1 MSYFDQLMK
10 QAKENDTKKLGG
22 RSNGATSPAS
32 PVSGKLSQSSDN
44 FSLLMK
50 QARKND
56 NRRIAGTQFG
66 FGNIDLTSRPSFRNA
81 DGSISTVDSASY
93 NLDGKEVL
101 LPTVWVKDGKA
112 YHSDNDAEIVQR
124 YKETGEYLG
133 KFDTPELADE
143 YAQALH
149 EAQAEQYTTKKQGSR
164 ANTKAHTA
172 STASPA
178 TNTAAKK
185 QQLAELK
192 AQLAAEKAKLAPD
205 RVRTTPSGRKRKV
218 SSDRAHRL
226 GGDAAKRRELERQI
240 RATEQ
245 ELAEAE
251 KAEKANEFYSV
262 WADPDFQQTSS
273 KGSAKKGNVVVS
285 SRAHKNPQ
293 GHRGRAGED
302 SHVVDAAYSNMTED
316 EVKTYNYLYETDERK
331 AKEYLAFIREDLNAR
346 QGEKEGKL
354 VRENP
359 DAYGRVV
366 GTIVYGAGAGLD
378 QFGSGV
384 AQFLSPERRPTS
396 ATQFGSAYIR
406 EDLKDSG
413 PQLPDWLGG
422 ASVGQAAYDA
432 VTTTANM
439 APSIL
444 LSALTAGAGAPAA
457 AAQAAGTAA
466 LGVGAAGNAYGQA
479 LAEGRSK
486 TEARLYST
494 LIGASEAGLQ
504 SVLGGIG
511 AFGGSLAHL
520 PKVATLVNNI
530 DNSLLRISTNLG
542 VKMLSEGGE
551 EYLQEI
557 LDPVFRNMIYGEN
570 NDVALWTPD
579 ATYSFLLG
587 ALTAGLLDG
596 AGSVRSDIQI
606 NRDGAQIKGAKYDN
620 ALIDAALKLDPETE
634 AYSTAKQIKNG
645 ALKNTTHNIGELF
658 YQYARAEGDMGIFA
672 APATEKTEAQSAD
685 RLDAVTTALM
695 GIDMGNGQH
704 MNLKTAKQKADIIQR
719 CLNGEAIT
727 PADVNKLNLTQAP
740 VRELFEQFLGGT
752 LPTDY
757 NKLSATEQVAAVQRM
772 AKTARESTNAAA
784 EKALP
789 ATQAV
794 PEGNFTPV
802 PEMPAQATQ
811 EGAQTAPPV
820 TSVTEPSGPISYEEF
835 AALVRE
841 SEPGASDAVVR
852 QFYEQYAGE
861 MNTGAGET
869 ISLEGVDHPMTYG
882 EFEQFMQA
890 LSEQLGQPL
899 PDDVSLREM
908 FDEKLAEQGVDRTE
922 QTTYNKEDT
931 TNGREGNESRG
942 AEPQRTNG
950 VASEEPG
957 RSVPGGAEE
966 APARG
971 STQRLRAKDLRDR
984 VRNAGDVAAE
994 RSAREVGVQGGTE
1007 KQSLR
1012 VVPEDLYTDEM
1023 REVRDAYGAQG
1034 VTVHYFTGYLNIAD
1048 GEGGSFN
1055 ARAAVSPDGETMWVK
1070 ADHDE
1075 LSVQRLAQHED
1086 FHRLAQQDSKLLANT
1101 VNDIVATHGQS
1112 ELSKMVSRYI
1122 AQYGWTD
1129 RSNADIIEEICAD
1142 AYAGIDIF
1150 NHADPLGKGAESF
1163 NEAVEQTVE
1172 RTVGFRRRL
1181 GKEARDIVKR
1191 IRRGETPSFDE
1202 LMSIP
1207 EVREA
1212 AQREDRGGTQTA
1224 DLPNRETIQAKAR
1237 ENALRRGSYS
1247 GEDANGNA
1255 QYNGPVKQERRMDI
1269 VIGLPGSGKSS
1280 VYSEGLSAEHQA
1292 RISDVDDIR
1301 PDIPEYDGTNS
1312 WLVHKEAKRIA
1323 ETALA
1328 EMMER
1333 GDNIVLSILGDN
1345 AEKLRDRIQDYTDN
1359 RGYEVYLHLNELP
1372 NEKAVARAVYRYLTD
1387 GRWVNLKMIHDFGDK
1402 PTQAYLELTGQ
1413 KGANNGSVRNDG
1425 KGETRGEQGPADV
1438 SRSGGVRGQ
1447 SGLGARE
1454 ESRRGTPEEHRLAGA
1469 DAGTGAQVQQSP
1481 APRDGGKE
1489 IRLAGFDRYSN
1500 DVKRGE
1506 PPKLDRA
1513 TSSTTGT
1520 YERAKLAKDNVKKG
1534 IKFST
1539 ETTDAEYASTLNT
1552 VVSLMN
1558 EYGLYVPSVVK
1569 DALNAANNAVQPT
1582 TELGASTLLS
1592 DALFGSDSYDVYE
1605 DLWDD
1610 EKQEI
1615 VELLDTLKGLEET
1628 AAANKQTGYQSAVK
1642 NLIDFMEEHGLK
1654 VPAHVKDNLD
1664 SLTPEQQ
1671 VSLDLDPLFGIDD
1684 DAYLA
1689 LTDAEDDALQ
1699 ALLDNVA
1706 AHEKNP
1712 LDNYSEA
1719 DYSEGNVA
1727 ADGEEWATP
1736 EELAHLFE
1744 TIEET
1749 VTGEPAK
1756 SAELVSAENLQI
1768 NREGFTPTDTPEF
1781 KAWFHD
1787 DSGKLTLPD
1796 GQPRVLLSGGKRMGR
1811 TSINFDLETKSS
1823 PGFWATDE
1831 PRIAEDYAK
1840 GSTSHTYHSLMD
1852 AVYGDNQTARE
1863 VKLRNAESWQ
1873 DAIDYVAEYWQNNG
1887 TGLRVVGLTADG
1899 SITEDL
1905 SAADRYALQTDLASQ
1920 MDFIKYGAFGEGEF
1934 RDVAV
1939 FPATEEGL
1947 RSFNHYIGEAVDQ
1960 LNAGV
1965 SGWIKV
1971 YGTAQHTLVV
1981 DADGWSYSNIP
1992 TEGLPA
1998 ELLEGGI
2005 PRRGTS
2011 HTDDPNY
2018 VHVNDLVRH
2027 AFKNGYDAVI
2037 LENIDDLGGIQTQY
2051 AFRDSSQI
2059 KSVYNGGD
2067 WSAEDSNFKFS
2078 QENRQTVDDFI
2089 RRFNEEHGEGAAE
2102 QLYQTVQELQR
2113 AKARAERK
2121 LDAQRESQQAE
2132 RSLNE
2137 QARRDNATAWLIYH
2151 KKTLRT
2157 VQREYRAKLDEA
2169 HRAKA
2174 EAVKNAVA
2182 ETRAVERATADL
2194 RVEQQK
2200 TRDTQKLE
2208 STVLAERMNAK
2219 KQAAKRLRVKEDA
2232 YTGEKLERRDND
2244 KLRRNAAKSLLRD
2257 NRRVAERRAVIETEQ
2272 GPIDTIRKNP
2282 KERTAL
2288 ERVQGA
2294 ADSLRTLGRS
2304 AYRAFVNQATDI
2316 DRFAKRQQSGT
2327 LASTLVNIVGGAS
2340 TTTETIY
2347 KRGLVDRAGNRIG
2360 ESMSDVFLCWDEKGK
2375 HVDESKQALLQDY
2388 MLHKH
2393 NIDRMSFV
2401 EKARTAL
2408 ESYEAKNP
2416 WLAEMDAKELAK
2428 LTAMTDAEVKKLGKQ
2443 EAREA
2448 AKQYAKLLNDYSEA
2462 RDKPVFPDQKGN
2474 PITAATSREVVAKYE
2489 ADNPWLAEKAEDIYR
2504 WWDRFMRTWVVG
2516 DSLSEADYE
2525 TMREMY
2531 PHYVPTYRA
2540 DKKALGAGNFVGMGG
2555 ASVGSVV
2562 KKAKGGLSEIVNI
2575 EDSFANLANKAIRV
2589 ARTNELYKN
2598 MVDTAML
2605 DGEGLFSDMA
2615 VFDWDSTRLG
2625 RAYYAADGTE
2635 VRLDSS
2641 EARKAEAAD
2650 ALERAEQAGLVK
2662 TKDGYRLSAWYD
2674 GELLSA
2680 FVSEDLFKSIQN
2692 TTGSS
2697 ANDLEKGLLKIGNAL
2712 TGPMKTAIT
2721 GINPNFAMRNISR
2734 DLPTAIVN
2742 SISGMAFPKYWAQ
2755 AAKEIGTKSERWQQY
2770 QALGGTNSTYYNDQQ
2785 GFAKVMSQ
2793 GDSLGSKIIGKV
2805 GAFNEITEAQ
2815 TRFAEYLATI
2825 DRLGDTYENRLLG
2838 IKNSAEVTV
2847 DFSRKGRYGKVIN
2860 AWVPY
2865 WNPAV
2870 QGIDKVFRSVV
2881 ESPDGSAVWKQATKT
2896 LGRAAMTTVLFEAL
2910 LYAWLKGHDDY
2921 DEWEELSDRVK
2932 DTYYC
2937 IPTSDHKFLKIPK
2950 NREWGAIL
2958 GTPLMRLLESA
2969 NGRDDPF
2976 ENYIET
2982 SLAPNFL
2989 PGAVLGFNGE
2999 RLESDVIGVSQALDL
3014 AYNEDFAGRTIV
3026 PYAYQQGSLTEQY
3039 DAETSV
3045 FSRKLGE
3052 LLNFSPMQID
3062 YLLEDYFGDFGDL
3075 FTMATAEATWS
3086 GEASV
3091 AEDVKKLFTSPWFAD
3106 NRYSNQTVSDYYET
3120 LTDLEKRVQD
3130 KRNQLG
3136 DEAQDTVDYKTQK
3149 AMEKLYGKEI
3159 KELNRSA
3166 RDMPDGEEKDQI
3178 KARVALLAGNAL
3190 DFYEQAM
3197 NGSITEPALTA
3208 EYAALPT
3215 VLSDELIRLDGLSG
3229 DYSFTPGNYTP
3240 SKYND
3245 PRKKGYEY
3253 VLDDEQKDKY
3263 KELYRETYAK
3273 IMSEVIRKDKYQKGS
3288 DTKKAEMLETARDD
3302 VTEETKDAFLDWLRV
3317 NYRSTKKSK

>member
-10 QAKENDTKKLGG
+10 QAKENDTKRLGG
-22 RSNGATSPAS
+22 RSDSTTSPAS
-32 PVSGKLSQSSDN
+32 PVSGKLSRSSDN

-149 EAQAEQYTTKKQGSR
+149 EAQAEQYTAKKQGSR
-164 ANTKAHTA
+164 ANTTARTA
-172 STASPA
+172 SAASPA

-192 AQLAAEKAKLAPD
+192 AQLAAEKANLAPD
-205 RVRTTPSGRKRKV
+205 RVSTTPSGRKRKV

-226 GGDAAKRRELERQI
+226 GGDATKRRELERQI

-262 WADPDFQQTSS
+262 WADPDFQQTAS

-293 GHRGRAGED
+293 GHRGRAGQD
-302 SHVVDAAYSNMTED
+302 SHVVDVAYSNMTED
-316 EVKTYNYLYETDERK
+316 EVKTYNYLYETDEKK

-354 VRENP
+354 IRENP

-366 GTIVYGAGAGLD
+366 GTIAYGAGAGLD

-570 NDVALWTPD
+570 SDVALWTPD

-596 AGSVRSDIQI
+596 AGAVRSDIQI

-645 ALKNTTHNIGELF
+645 ALKNTTHNVGELF
-658 YQYARAEGDMGIFA
+658 YQYARAKGDMGIFA

-695 GIDMGNGQH
+695 GIDLGSGQH
-704 MNLKTAKQKADIIQR
+704 MNLTTAKQKADIIQR

-740 VRELFEQFLGGT
+740 VRELFEQFLGST

-757 NKLSATEQVAAVQRM
+757 NKLSATERVAAVQRM
-772 AKTARESTNAAA
+772 AKTARESTDAAA

-794 PEGNFTPV
+794 SEGNFTPA

-820 TSVTEPSGPISYEEF
+820 TSVTEPSGPISYEAF

-841 SEPGASDAVVR
+841 SEPGVSDAVVR
-852 QFYEQYAGE
+852 QFYEQYAAE
-861 MNTGAGET
+861 MNTGAEET

-922 QTTYNKEDT
+922 QATYTKEDT

-994 RSAREVGVQGGTE
+994 RSTREVGVQGGTE

-1181 GKEARDIVKR
+1181 GKEARNIVKR

-1224 DLPNRETIQAKAR
+1224 DLPNRETIQVKAR

-1280 VYSEGLSAEHQA
+1280 VYSEGLSALHQA
-1292 RISDVDDIR
+1292 RISDVDDVR

-1345 AEKLRDRIQDYTDN
+1345 AEKLRDRIRDYTDN

-1402 PTQAYLELTGQ
+1402 PTQTYLELTGQ

-1425 KGETRGEQGPADV
+1425 KGEARGKQGLADV

-1447 SGLGARE
+1447 SGLGARK

-1469 DAGTGAQVQQSP
+1469 DAGAGAQVQQSP
-1481 APRDGGKE
+1481 APRDG
-1489 IRLAGFDRYSN
+1489 
-1500 DVKRGE
+1500 
-1506 PPKLDRA
+1506 
-1513 TSSTTGT
+1513 
-1520 YERAKLAKDNVKKG
+1520 
-1534 IKFST
+1534 
-1539 ETTDAEYASTLNT
+1539 
-1552 VVSLMN
+1552 
-1558 EYGLYVPSVVK
+1558 
-1569 DALNAANNAVQPT
+1569 
-1582 TELGASTLLS
+1582 
-1592 DALFGSDSYDVYE
+1592 
-1605 DLWDD
+1605 
-1610 EKQEI
+1610 
-1615 VELLDTLKGLEET
+1615 
-1628 AAANKQTGYQSAVK
+1628 
-1642 NLIDFMEEHGLK
+1642 
-1654 VPAHVKDNLD
+1654 
-1664 SLTPEQQ
+1664 
-1671 VSLDLDPLFGIDD
+1671 
-1684 DAYLA
+1684 
-1689 LTDAEDDALQ
+1689 
-1699 ALLDNVA
+1699 
-1706 AHEKNP
+1706 
-1712 LDNYSEA
+1712 
-1719 DYSEGNVA
+1719 
-1727 ADGEEWATP
+1727 
-1736 EELAHLFE
+1736 
-1744 TIEET
+1744 
-1749 VTGEPAK
+1749 
-1756 SAELVSAENLQI
+1756 
-1768 NREGFTPTDTPEF
+1768 
-1781 KAWFHD
+1781 
-1787 DSGKLTLPD
+1787 
-1796 GQPRVLLSGGKRMGR
+1796 
-1811 TSINFDLETKSS
+1811 
-1823 PGFWATDE
+1823 
-1831 PRIAEDYAK
+1831 
-1840 GSTSHTYHSLMD
+1840 
-1852 AVYGDNQTARE
+1852 
-1863 VKLRNAESWQ
+1863 
-1873 DAIDYVAEYWQNNG
+1873 
-1887 TGLRVVGLTADG
+1887 
-1899 SITEDL
+1899 
-1905 SAADRYALQTDLASQ
+1905 
-1920 MDFIKYGAFGEGEF
+1920 
-1934 RDVAV
+1934 
-1939 FPATEEGL
+1939 
-1947 RSFNHYIGEAVDQ
+1947 
-1960 LNAGV
+1960 
-1965 SGWIKV
+1965 
-1971 YGTAQHTLVV
+1971 
-1981 DADGWSYSNIP
+1981 
-1992 TEGLPA
+1992 
-1998 ELLEGGI
+1998 
-2005 PRRGTS
+2005 
-2011 HTDDPNY
+2011 
-2018 VHVNDLVRH
+2018 
-2027 AFKNGYDAVI
+2027 
-2037 LENIDDLGGIQTQY
+2037 
-2051 AFRDSSQI
+2051 
-2059 KSVYNGGD
+2059 
-2067 WSAEDSNFKFS
+2067 
-2078 QENRQTVDDFI
+2078 
-2089 RRFNEEHGEGAAE
+2089 
-2102 QLYQTVQELQR
+2102 
-2113 AKARAERK
+2113 
-2121 LDAQRESQQAE
+2121 
-2132 RSLNE
+2132 
-2137 QARRDNATAWLIYH
+2137 
-2151 KKTLRT
+2151 
-2157 VQREYRAKLDEA
+2157 
-2169 HRAKA
+2169 
-2174 EAVKNAVA
+2174 
-2182 ETRAVERATADL
+2182 
-2194 RVEQQK
+2194 
-2200 TRDTQKLE
+2200 
-2208 STVLAERMNAK
+2208 
-2219 KQAAKRLRVKEDA
+2219 
-2232 YTGEKLERRDND
+2232 
-2244 KLRRNAAKSLLRD
+2244 
-2257 NRRVAERRAVIETEQ
+2257 
-2272 GPIDTIRKNP
+2272 
-2282 KERTAL
+2282 
-2288 ERVQGA
+2288 
-2294 ADSLRTLGRS
+2294 
-2304 AYRAFVNQATDI
+2304 
-2316 DRFAKRQQSGT
+2316 
-2327 LASTLVNIVGGAS
+2327 
-2340 TTTETIY
+2340 
-2347 KRGLVDRAGNRIG
+2347 
-2360 ESMSDVFLCWDEKGK
+2360 
-2375 HVDESKQALLQDY
+2375 
-2388 MLHKH
+2388 
-2393 NIDRMSFV
+2393 
-2401 EKARTAL
+2401 
-2408 ESYEAKNP
+2408 
-2416 WLAEMDAKELAK
+2416 
-2428 LTAMTDAEVKKLGKQ
+2428 
-2443 EAREA
+2443 
-2448 AKQYAKLLNDYSEA
+2448 
-2462 RDKPVFPDQKGN
+2462 
-2474 PITAATSREVVAKYE
+2474 
-2489 ADNPWLAEKAEDIYR
+2489 
-2504 WWDRFMRTWVVG
+2504 
-2516 DSLSEADYE
+2516 
-2525 TMREMY
+2525 
-2531 PHYVPTYRA
+2531 
-2540 DKKALGAGNFVGMGG
+2540 
-2555 ASVGSVV
+2555 
-2562 KKAKGGLSEIVNI
+2562 
-2575 EDSFANLANKAIRV
+2575 
-2589 ARTNELYKN
+2589 
-2598 MVDTAML
+2598 
-2605 DGEGLFSDMA
+2605 
-2615 VFDWDSTRLG
+2615 
-2625 RAYYAADGTE
+2625 
-2635 VRLDSS
+2635 
-2641 EARKAEAAD
+2641 
-2650 ALERAEQAGLVK
+2650 
-2662 TKDGYRLSAWYD
+2662 
-2674 GELLSA
+2674 
-2680 FVSEDLFKSIQN
+2680 
-2692 TTGSS
+2692 
-2697 ANDLEKGLLKIGNAL
+2697 
-2712 TGPMKTAIT
+2712 
-2721 GINPNFAMRNISR
+2721 
-2734 DLPTAIVN
+2734 
-2742 SISGMAFPKYWAQ
+2742 
-2755 AAKEIGTKSERWQQY
+2755 
-2770 QALGGTNSTYYNDQQ
+2770 
-2785 GFAKVMSQ
+2785 
-2793 GDSLGSKIIGKV
+2793 
-2805 GAFNEITEAQ
+2805 
-2815 TRFAEYLATI
+2815 
-2825 DRLGDTYENRLLG
+2825 
-2838 IKNSAEVTV
+2838 
-2847 DFSRKGRYGKVIN
+2847 
-2860 AWVPY
+2860 
-2865 WNPAV
+2865 
-2870 QGIDKVFRSVV
+2870 
-2881 ESPDGSAVWKQATKT
+2881 
-2896 LGRAAMTTVLFEAL
+2896 
-2910 LYAWLKGHDDY
+2910 
-2921 DEWEELSDRVK
+2921 
-2932 DTYYC
+2932 
-2937 IPTSDHKFLKIPK
+2937 
-2950 NREWGAIL
+2950 
-2958 GTPLMRLLESA
+2958 
-2969 NGRDDPF
+2969 
-2976 ENYIET
+2976 
-2982 SLAPNFL
+2982 
-2989 PGAVLGFNGE
+2989 
-2999 RLESDVIGVSQALDL
+2999 
-3014 AYNEDFAGRTIV
+3014 
-3026 PYAYQQGSLTEQY
+3026 
-3039 DAETSV
+3039 
-3045 FSRKLGE
+3045 
-3052 LLNFSPMQID
+3052 
-3062 YLLEDYFGDFGDL
+3062 
-3075 FTMATAEATWS
+3075 
-3086 GEASV
+3086 
-3091 AEDVKKLFTSPWFAD
+3091 
-3106 NRYSNQTVSDYYET
+3106 
-3120 LTDLEKRVQD
+3120 
-3130 KRNQLG
+3130 
-3136 DEAQDTVDYKTQK
+3136 
-3149 AMEKLYGKEI
+3149 
-3159 KELNRSA
+3159 
-3166 RDMPDGEEKDQI
+3166 
-3178 KARVALLAGNAL
+3178 
-3190 DFYEQAM
+3190 
-3197 NGSITEPALTA
+3197 
-3208 EYAALPT
+3208 
-3215 VLSDELIRLDGLSG
+3215 
-3229 DYSFTPGNYTP
+3229 
-3240 SKYND
+3240 
-3245 PRKKGYEY
+3245 
-3253 VLDDEQKDKY
+3253 
-3263 KELYRETYAK
+3263 
-3273 IMSEVIRKDKYQKGS
+3273 
-3288 DTKKAEMLETARDD
+3288 
-3302 VTEETKDAFLDWLRV
+3302 
-3317 NYRSTKKSK
+3317 